1 MMAVLPG
8 ENPIAVLPVDK
19 QMGIPPL
26 NTLPV
31 GYRFRPTDEEL
42 VNHYLRLKINGADSQ
57 VSVIRE
63 VDICK
68 LEPWDLPD
76 LSVVE
81 SHDNEWFFF
90 CPKDRKYQNGQRLN
104 RATERGYWKATGKDR
119 NIVTKKGAKI
129 GMKKTLVY
137 YIGRAPEGK
146 RTHWVIHEYRA
157 TEKSLDGSHPGQGA
171 FVLCRLFRKN
181 DLKQDEHV
189 ENSNLD
195 AEQNASVD
203 KSPAEDELS
212 EAATPLTV
220 IQPLSDCDKSYA
232 AKFSKGKMYG
242 KQIPIESHSNSCI
255 ADDTEDQMLDITSI
269 PPVQDLEKE
278 LGNFYAPSSQP
289 DWKIFSPLHSQMQ
302 VELGSS
308 YLQAPFNNDILGYQK
323 DVQFP
328 YGTNALEINDFLNS
342 ILVNSDEISCEDS
355 GQELASHHIDTQ
367 NYSITGPVIKD
378 SGSCSES
385 EAEVT
390 QGQVEPDFF
399 DPEVLWDNFD
409 REAAVKREVNSLEP
423 TVLKARSP
431 LGASYD
437 GNDYAVGNLG
447 FFQNTYPG
455 HYGYPA
461 SIGGSQVPN
470 FLKVEQ
476 SGFRNNV
483 VSTESGSGTG
493 IKLRTRQMHNQPD
506 DTQFN
511 QPDDTQFRPQ
521 GTAHRRI
528 RLQVKMQVGP
538 VECRMRFNSSQGAE
552 IHQAVAEGEKDCDE
566 HSSTTSDNTTH
577 KDLEGVVG
585 ETDDLST
592 RVKDADDSP
601 VQESLDVSLKTATK
615 RSSSSHIYMSKVL
628 VVASLLVVFIGVWGC
643 FRLCV

>member
-1 MMAVLPG
+1 MAVLPG
-8 ENPIAVLPVDK
+8 DTPIAVLPVDK

-26 NTLPV
+26 NSLPV

-42 VNHYLRLKINGADSQ
+42 VNHYLRLKINGAGSQ

-81 SHDNEWFFF
+81 SNDNEWFFF

-119 NIVTKKGAKI
+119 NIVTKKGAKV

-137 YIGRAPEGK
+137 YTGRAPEGK

-157 TEKSLDGSHPGQGA
+157 TDKSLDGSHPGQGA
-171 FVLCRLFRKN
+171 FVLCRLFRKS

-195 AEQNASVD
+195 AEQNALVA
-203 KSPAEDELS
+203 KSPTEDELS
-212 EAATPLTV
+212 EAATPVTV
-220 IQPLSDCDKSYA
+220 IQPLSDGDKSYG
-232 AKFSKGKMYG
+232 AKFSNGEMYG
-242 KQIPIESHSNSCI
+242 KQIPIESRSNSCI

-269 PPVQDLEKE
+269 LPVQDLEKE
-278 LGNFYAPSSQP
+278 LGNFCDLSSQP
-289 DWKIFSPLHSQMQ
+289 FDWKIFSPLHSQLQ

-308 YLQAPFNNDILGYQK
+308 YLQAPLNNDSGAYQK

-328 YGTNALEINDFLNS
+328 YGTNALDINDFLNS
-342 ILVNSDEISCEDS
+342 VLVGSDEFSCEDS
-355 GQELASHHIDTQ
+355 GQELASHHFDTT

-390 QGQVEPDFF
+390 QRPVEPDFF
-399 DPEVLWDNFD
+399 DPEVLWGGNFD
-409 REAAVKREVNSLEP
+409 HETAVKREVNSTAA
-423 TVLKARSP
+423 TVLEAR
-431 LGASYD
+431 GAPYVI
-437 GNDYAVGNLG
+437 NDHAVGNLC
-447 FFQNTYPG
+447 FLQNTYPG

-461 SIGGSQVPN
+461 SFGGSQVPN
-470 FLKVEQ
+470 LLKVEQ
-476 SGFRNNV
+476 SGGCNNV
-483 VSTESGSGTG
+483 VSSDSGSGTG
-493 IKLRTRQMHNQPD
+493 IKLRKRQMHNQPD
-506 DTQFN
+506 DMQS
-511 QPDDTQFRPQ
+511 RPQ
-521 GTAHRRI
+521 GTANRRI
-528 RLQVKMQVGP
+528 RLQMKMQVGP
-538 VECRMRFNSSQGAE
+538 VECRMRTDSSQDAE
-552 IHQAVAEGEKDCDE
+552 SHQAVTEGEKASDE
-566 HSSTTSDNTTH
+566 HSSTASDTTH
-577 KDLEGVVG
+577 EVSERISG
-585 ETDDLST
+585 EADDLSS

-601 VQESLDVSLKTATK
+601 VQESPDVSLKTATK
-615 RSSSSHIYMSKVL
+615 LSSPSHFYMSKVL

-643 FRLCV
+643 FRLSV